1 MRDPYDVLGVG
12 RKASQDELKKAYR
25 KLAKKLHPDANKNDP
40 NAATKFAE
48 LNGAYEILGDETKRK
63 QFDRGEID
71 AEGKP
76 RFHGFEGFR
85 PGAGARGPGGGP
97 GGGFAGFE
105 SFSFGPEGFRRAGG
119 GPGGGPAG
127 GMDDFLS
134 DILGAMG
141 GRAGAGGAE
150 RGFHPGFGAASGR
163 GDDVNAQVT
172 VTLAEA
178 VKGTKK
184 RLSLPTGREVEV
196 TIPAGIAS
204 GQQVRLRGLGHPSPL
219 RQGQA
224 GDALVTVEVAPHPTL
239 KPDGENLRTEVAVP
253 LADAVLGGKV
263 RVDTLEGAVELTVPP
278 MSSSGRTFR
287 VRGRGLP
294 KASGGAGDLLVSVKV
309 ALPEAA
315 DPELDALMRKWRA
328 QAE

>member
-12 RKASQDELKKAYR
+12 RKATADELKKAYR
-25 KLAKKLHPDANKNDP
+25 KLAKKLHPDANKTDA
-40 NAATKFAE
+40 NAATRFAE
-48 LNGAYEILGDETKRK
+48 LNGAYEILGDETKRG

-76 RFHGFEGFR
+76 RFHGFEGAH
-85 PGAGARGPGGGP
+85 PGAGARGFGGGP
-97 GGGFAGFE
+97 GGFSGFE
-105 SFSFGPEGFRRAGG
+105 SFSFRPEGVRRPGG
-119 GPGGGPAG
+119 RGPAGGPAG
-127 GMDDFLS
+127 GMDDFLG

-141 GRAGAGGAE
+141 GRAAGGQE

-178 VKGTKK
+178 AKGAKK
-184 RLSLPTGREVEV
+184 RVSLPTGREVEV
-196 TIPAGIAS
+196 AIPAGIAS
-204 GQQVRLRGLGHPSPL
+204 GQTVRLRGLGHPGPL
-219 RQGQA
+219 RQGA
-224 GDALVTVEVAPHPTL
+224 PGDALVTVEVAPHPTL

-263 RVDTLEGAVELTVPP
+263 RVETLEGAVDLSVPP

-287 VRGRGLP
+287 IRGRGLP
-294 KASGGAGDLLVSVKV
+294 KAGGGVGDLFVSLKIM
-309 ALPEAA
+309 LPETA
-315 DPELDALMRKWRA
+315 DPELDAVMRKWRA
-328 QAE
+328 RAE